1 MCGIVVEWFNVCLV
15 QINKMHW
22 CGGYT
27 LQIDKGEFFK
37 VLSFCWMCEVDF
49 ELEKEDGANV
59 IYLGK
64 IYLNI
69 GKLIASLYSYHE
81 FHDHNV
87 IKLWCETDDDRH

>member
-1 MCGIVVEWFNVCLV
+1 
-15 QINKMHW
+15 
-22 CGGYT
+22 
-27 LQIDKGEFFK
+27 
-37 VLSFCWMCEVDF
+37 MCEVDF

-87 IKLWCETDDDRH
+87 IKL